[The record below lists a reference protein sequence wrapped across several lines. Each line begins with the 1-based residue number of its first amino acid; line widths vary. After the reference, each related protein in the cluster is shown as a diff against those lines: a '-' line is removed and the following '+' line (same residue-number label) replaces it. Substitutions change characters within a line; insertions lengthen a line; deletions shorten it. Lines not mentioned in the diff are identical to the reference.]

1 MGFISGTYVIS
12 DYLASAH
19 LLEQWDRCHVFSDNA
34 AKVWNELKD
43 TYDIVNG
50 SIKEFDIPTKL
61 PDCTCE
67 ARVEL
72 VDHGK
77 FLRLMQFLMGLDDVY
92 QLIRSSILTMEIL
105 PEVKDAFV
113 TISKEGS
120 HRGMPANYVKT
131 AKPQASAFVSRSY
144 DNNRKRTNTT
154 NGNWSNNN
162 VISKEGSH
170 RGMPANYVKTEK
182 PQASAFVSRSYDN
195 NRKRT
200 NTTNGNWSNNN
211 GNNVN
216 RGNYENL
223 LCKNYG
229 LKCHTIDR
237 CFEIIGYPPGFK
249 RNHNLKPTRN
259 FNNIKTNFSDTKGNN
274 DVKTSTGTVYLTND
288 QVLKLISLFND
299 KSGSSTNAHM
309 TANVSELNLFVG
321 HLNGTLAKITHVGN
335 LRLNSNVVLF
345 DVLVIPEYTDLK
357 KEKVLRTGRE
367 SAGLYL
373 FDSDYASSA
382 MCFDRSLN
390 LSNIDHNGPCEVF
403 HKAKQT
409 REVFP
414 LSEHKS
420 TVFGELIH
428 LDVWGPYKVVSR
440 EGYRLPS
447 SFLNDKSPFS
457 LIYGRE
463 PNLSHLRSFGCLCFA
478 IVVKGSDKFSQRSE
492 KCVLIGYA
500 SVPSDEEEGSPGSD
514 GRVHQPV
521 TVPNTYQ
528 PGHDE
533 THPATPLDENNNSKG
548 SVGTSDEVKY
558 GLNIYANHCMLN
570 SENYGFVSNLN
581 KSVEPSSY
589 EEALRDINWV
599 NVMKEEMHAL
609 YENKTWDMTDLPLN
623 RKPIGSK

>member
-1 MGFISGTYVIS
+1 MGFITGTYVRF
-12 DYLASAH
+12 DYLASAP

-77 FLRLMQFLMGLDDVY
+77 LLRLMQFLMGLDDVY
-92 QLIRSSILTMEIL
+92 QPIRSNILTMEIL

-113 TISKEGS
+113 IISKEGS
-120 HRGMPANYVKT
+120 HKGMPAN
-131 AKPQASAFVSRSY
+131 S
-144 DNNRKRTNTT
+144 
-154 NGNWSNNN
+154 
-162 VISKEGSH
+162 
-170 RGMPANYVKTEK
+170 VKTEK

-249 RNHNLKPTRN
+249 RNPNLKPTRN

-274 DVKTSTGTVYLTND
+274 DVKTSNGTVYLTND

-299 KSGSSTNAHM
+299 KSGSSANAHM
-309 TANVSELNLFVG
+309 TANVSELNLIVG

-345 DVLVIPEYTDLK
+345 DVLVIPEYIDLK

-373 FDSDYASSA
+373 FDSDYASFA
-382 MCFDRSLN
+382 MCFDSKLLVCYVSKDVWHNSLGHPANQVLKSLKGSLN
-390 LSNIDHNGPCEVF
+390 LSNIDYNGLCKVF

-409 REVFP
+409 REAFP

-428 LDVWGPYKVVSR
+428 LDVWGPYKV
-440 EGYRLPS
+440 
-447 SFLNDKSPFS
+447 
-457 LIYGRE
+457 
-463 PNLSHLRSFGCLCFA
+463 
-478 IVVKGSDKFSQRSE
+478 
-492 KCVLIGYA
+492 
-500 SVPSDEEEGSPGSD
+500 
-514 GRVHQPV
+514 
-521 TVPNTYQ
+521 
-528 PGHDE
+528 
-533 THPATPLDENNNSKG
+533 
-548 SVGTSDEVKY
+548 
-558 GLNIYANHCMLN
+558 
-570 SENYGFVSNLN
+570 
-581 KSVEPSSY
+581 
-589 EEALRDINWV
+589 
-599 NVMKEEMHAL
+599 
-609 YENKTWDMTDLPLN
+609 
-623 RKPIGSK
+623 